1 MNGDEA
7 ETEPVA
13 EPEDDTNSEPLD
25 GQEQL
30 FAEDEQEQ
38 LVLDIVSASGLI
50 LLNDTAGIDVNHR
63 NDSFGWF
70 TSIILL

>member
-50 LLNDTAGIDVNHR
+50 LLNDTAGIDGNHR
-63 NDSFGWF
+63 ISRSASHKYFIDS
-70 TSIILL
+70 